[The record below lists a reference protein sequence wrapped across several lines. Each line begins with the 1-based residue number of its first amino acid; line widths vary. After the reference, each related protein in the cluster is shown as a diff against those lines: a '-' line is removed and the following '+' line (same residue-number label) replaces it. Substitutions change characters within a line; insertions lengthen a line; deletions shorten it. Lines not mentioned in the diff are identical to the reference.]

1 MARNLPGVAESS
13 PKYRAVIDD
22 DDEHRFAE
30 YEYEYE
36 YENGDEA
43 TPATTFVSRRA

>member
-1 MARNLPGVAESS
+1 MARNLPGVAKSS

-22 DDEHRFAE
+22 EHSFA
-30 YEYEYE
+30 EYEYE